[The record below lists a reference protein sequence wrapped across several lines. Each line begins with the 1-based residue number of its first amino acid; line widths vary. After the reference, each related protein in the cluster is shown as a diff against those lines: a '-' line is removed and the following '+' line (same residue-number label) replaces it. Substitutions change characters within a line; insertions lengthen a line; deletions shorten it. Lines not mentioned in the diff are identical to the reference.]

1 MITAQQELF
10 VQTVAEGAQAM
21 QAETG
26 ISAALTIAQA
36 ILESG
41 WGSSELARM
50 ANNLFGMKISLSGN
64 SWEGS
69 AWDGKSYYS
78 KASYEY
84 EGGRKVLRTSKF
96 RSYPSISAS
105 IRDHAFY
112 LLNARNGS
120 ARRYAGISGA
130 DYKTAAKLLQR
141 GGYATDPAYAD
152 QVCGLVERYGLD
164 KYDKGNGKAAEK
176 IQQDQQ
182 EIQKGKIM
190 KYNVHAGHNFHAPGA
205 GGQFSETSEDRKVKD
220 KVIALLRAQGHTVYD
235 CTDEDGATASANLR
249 NIVKKCNAHM
259 VDLDVS
265 IHFNAFNGT
274 AHGTEVLVYSD
285 TSSARAAAVRICS
298 KIAALGFT
306 NRGIKYRPGLYVLR
320 NTDSPALLIECC
332 FCDSKADAKI
342 YDREKMAKAIVEG
355 ILNKSISTAAD
366 SNEKGKDQ
374 AQAQEPTAEPVTPAS
389 PAGQIVRVRT
399 PYLRIRAGAGTDTED
414 LGYIPPGLY
423 TVTETSKRGGYTWG
437 RLKSGAGWIAME
449 YTEPANQKA

>member
-1 MITAQQELF
+1 MMTAQQELF
-10 VQTVAEGAQAM
+10 IETVAEGAQEM

-50 ANNLFGMKISLSGN
+50 ANNIFGMKISLSGN
-64 SWEGS
+64 TWEGS
-69 AWDGKSYYS
+69 AWDGTSIYK

-84 EGGRKVLRTSKF
+84 EGGRKVLRTSSL

-112 LLNARNGS
+112 LLNAKNGS
-120 ARRYAGISGA
+120 VRRYAGISGA
-130 DYKTAAKLLQR
+130 SYQQAAKLLQR
-141 GGYATDPAYAD
+141 GSYATDPAYAD
-152 QVCGLVERYGLD
+152 QVAGIVERYGLA
-164 KYDKGNGKAAEK
+164 KYDKGESKAAEK
-176 IQQDQQ
+176 IQQAQQ

-190 KYNVHAGHNFHAPGA
+190 KFNVHAGHNFHCPGA
-205 GGQFSETSEDRKVKD
+205 GGQFSETAEDRKVKD
-220 KVIALLRAQGHTVYD
+220 KVIELLRAQGHTVYD
-235 CTDEDGATASANLR
+235 CTDEDGATSSANLR
-249 NIVKKCNAHM
+249 AIVQKCNRHM

-265 IHFNAFNGT
+265 IHFNAFNGS

-320 NTDSPALLIECC
+320 HTDSPALLIECC
-332 FCDSKADAKI
+332 FCDSKTDAKI
-342 YDREKMAKAIVEG
+342 YDREKMARAIVEG
-355 ILNKSISTAAD
+355 ILGHEIAEKPEPAKAA
-366 SNEKGKDQ
+366 
-374 AQAQEPTAEPVTPAS
+374 EPTAEPVTPAS

-423 TVTETSKRGGYTWG
+423 TIVETSKRGGYTWG
-437 RLKSGAGWIAME
+437 RLKSGAGWIALE

>member
-320 NTDSPALLIECC
+320 NTD
-332 FCDSKADAKI
+332 
-342 YDREKMAKAIVEG
+342 
-355 ILNKSISTAAD
+355 KSISTAAD

>member
-1 MITAQQELF
+1 MTAQQELF
-10 VQTVAEGAQAM
+10 IQTVAEGAQEM
-21 QAETG
+21 QTETG

-41 WGSSELARM
+41 WGSSGLARM
-50 ANNLFGMKISLSGN
+50 ANNLFGMKTSLSGN
-64 SWEGS
+64 TWAGS
-69 AWDGKSYYS
+69 AWDGTSIYK

-84 EGGRKVLRTSKF
+84 EGGRRVLRTSSF

-112 LLNARNGS
+112 LLNAKNGS
-120 ARRYAGISGA
+120 AKRYAGISGA
-130 DYKTAAKLLQR
+130 DYKAAAKLLQR

-152 QVCGLVERYGLD
+152 QVAGIVERYGLA
-164 KYDKGNGKAAEK
+164 KYDKGESKAAEK
-176 IQQDQQ
+176 IQQDKQD
-182 EIQKGKIM
+182 QKGKIM

-205 GGQFSETSEDRKVKD
+205 GGCFSETSEDRKVKD
-220 KVIALLRAQGHTVYD
+220 LVIKHLRAQGHTVYD
-235 CTDEDGATASANLR
+235 CTDEDGATSSANLR
-249 NIVKKCNAHM
+249 AIVQKCNAHM

-265 IHFNAFNGT
+265 IHFNAYNGV
-274 AHGTEVLVYSD
+274 AHGTEVLVYSE
-285 TSSARAAAVRICS
+285 TSSARQTAGRICS

-414 LGYIPPGLY
+414 LGYIKPGLY
-423 TVTETSKRGGYTWG
+423 TVTGQVKAGGYTWG
-437 RLKSGAGWIAME
+437 RLRSGAGWIAME
-449 YTEPANQKA
+449 YVDIL

>member
-1 MITAQQELF
+1 MTAQQELF
-10 VQTVAEGAQAM
+10 IETVAEGAQEM

-50 ANNLFGMKISLSGN
+50 ANNLFGMKTSLSGN

-69 AWDGKSYYS
+69 SWDGTSIYK

-84 EGGRKVLRTSKF
+84 ENGRKVLRTSKF

-152 QVCGLVERYGLD
+152 QVAGIVERYGLD

-176 IQQDQQ
+176 IQQDKQD
-182 EIQKGKIM
+182 QKGKIM
-190 KYNVHAGHNFHAPGA
+190 KFNVHGGHNFHAPGA
-205 GGQFSETSEDRKVKD
+205 GGCFSETSEDRKVKD
-220 KVIALLRAQGHTVYD
+220 LVIKHLRAQGHTVYD
-235 CTDEDGATASANLR
+235 CTDEDGVTASANLR
-249 NIVKKCNAHM
+249 NIVQKCNAHM

-265 IHFNAFNGT
+265 VHFNAFNGT
-274 AHGTEVLVYSD
+274 AHGTEVLVYSE
-285 TSSARAAAVRICS
+285 TSSARQTAGRICS
-298 KIAALGFT
+298 KIAGLGFT

-342 YDREKMAKAIVEG
+342 YNRDKMARAIVEG
-355 ILNKSISTAAD
+355 ILGHEIAD
-366 SNEKGKDQ
+366 KAEPAKP
-374 AQAQEPTAEPVTPAS
+374 AEPTAEPVTPAS

-399 PYLRIRAGAGTDTED
+399 PYLRIRAGAGTDTAD

-437 RLKSGAGWIAME
+437 RLKSGAGWIALE
-449 YTEPANQKA
+449 YTEPENAKA

>member
-1 MITAQQELF
+1 MTAQQELF
-10 VQTVAEGAQAM
+10 IETVAEGAQEM

-41 WGSSELARM
+41 WGSSELAHM
-50 ANNLFGMKISLSGN
+50 ANNLFGMKTSLSGN
-64 SWEGS
+64 TWEGS
-69 AWDGKSYYS
+69 SWDGKSSYTKY
-78 KASYEY
+78 SYEWIR
-84 EGGRKVLRTSKF
+84 GRKVLVSSAF

-105 IRDHAFY
+105 IRDHAYY

-130 DYKTAAKLLQR
+130 DYKTAAELLR
-141 GGYATDPAYAD
+141 KGGYATDPAYAD
-152 QVCGLVERYGLD
+152 QVAGIVEMYGLA

-176 IQQDQQ
+176 IQQDQ
-182 EIQKGKIM
+182 KGRAM
-190 KYNVHAGHNFHAPGA
+190 KFNVHAGHNFHAPGA
-205 GGQFSETSEDRKVKD
+205 GGCFSETAEDRKVKD
-220 KVIALLRAQGHTVYD
+220 LVIKLLRAQGHTVYD
-235 CTDEDGATASANLR
+235 CTDEDGQTASANLR
-249 NIVKKCNAHM
+249 AIVQRCNAHM

-265 IHFNAFNGT
+265 IHFNAFDGK

-298 KIAALGFT
+298 KIADLGFT

-332 FCDSKADAKI
+332 FCDSKQDAKL
-342 YDREKMAKAIVEG
+342 YNRDKMARAIVEG
-355 ILNKSISTAAD
+355 ILGHEITDKPEP
-366 SNEKGKDQ
+366 EKP
-374 AQAQEPTAEPVTPAS
+374 AEPTAEPVTPAA

-437 RLKSGAGWIAME
+437 RLKSGAGWIALE
-449 YTEPANQKA
+449 YTEKA

>member
-1 MITAQQELF
+1 MTAQQELF
-10 VQTVAEGAQAM
+10 VQTVAEGAQEM
-21 QAETG
+21 QAATG

-50 ANNLFGMKISLSGN
+50 ANNIFGMKTSLSGN

-69 AWDGKSYYS
+69 AWDGTSIYK

-84 EGGRKVLRTSKF
+84 ENGRRVLRTSKF

-112 LLNARNGS
+112 LLNAKNGS

-130 DYKTAAKLLQR
+130 DYKTAAKLLQN

-152 QVCGLVERYGLD
+152 QVAGIVERYGLA
-164 KYDKGNGKAAEK
+164 KYDKGNDKAAEK
-176 IQQDQQ
+176 TQQDKQD
-182 EIQKGKIM
+182 QKGKVM

-205 GGQFSETSEDRKVKD
+205 GGQFSETAEDRKVKD
-220 KVIALLRAQGHTVYD
+220 KVIELLRGQGHTVYD
-235 CTDEDGATASANLR
+235 CTDEDGATSSANLR
-249 NIVKKCNAHM
+249 AIVQKCNKHL
-259 VDLDVS
+259 VDLDIS

-285 TSSARAAAVRICS
+285 TSSARQAAGRIC
-298 KIAALGFT
+298 KEIADLGFA

-320 NTDSPALLIECC
+320 HTDSPALLIECC
-332 FCDSKADAKI
+332 FCDSKQDAKL
-342 YDREKMAKAIVEG
+342 YNRDKMARAIVEG
-355 ILNKSISTAAD
+355 ILGHEIAD
-366 SNEKGKDQ
+366 NAEPAKP
-374 AQAQEPTAEPVTPAS
+374 AEPTAEPVTPAS

-414 LGYIPPGLY
+414 MGYIPPGLY
-423 TVTETSKRGGYTWG
+423 TIVQTSKRGGYTWG
-437 RLKSGAGWIAME
+437 RLKSGAGWIALE
-449 YTEPANQKA
+449 YTEPENAKA

>member
-1 MITAQQELF
+1 MTAQQELF
-10 VQTVAEGAQAM
+10 IQTVAEGAQGM

-50 ANNLFGMKISLSGN
+50 ANNLFGMKTSLSGN
-64 SWEGS
+64 TWEGS

-84 EGGRKVLRTSKF
+84 ENGRRVLRTSKF

-105 IRDHAFY
+105 IKDHAYY
-112 LLNARNGS
+112 LLNAKNGS
-120 ARRYAGISGA
+120 VRRYAGISGA
-130 DYKTAAKLLQR
+130 SYQQAAKLLR
-141 GGYATDPAYAD
+141 KGGYATDPAYAD
-152 QVCGLVERYGLD
+152 QICGLVERYGLA
-164 KYDKGNGKAAEK
+164 KYDKIDKDGNGQAAEK
-176 IQQDQQ
+176 IQQDHQ
-182 EIQKGKIM
+182 QKGRVM
-190 KYNVHAGHNFHAPGA
+190 KFNVHAGHNFHAPGA
-205 GGQFSETSEDRKVKD
+205 GGQFSETAEDRKVKD
-220 KVIALLRAQGHTVYD
+220 LVIELLRAQGHTVYD

-285 TSSARAAAVRICS
+285 TSSARQAAGRIC
-298 KIAALGFT
+298 KEIADLGFA

-320 NTDSPALLIECC
+320 HTDSPALLIECC
-332 FCDSKADAKI
+332 FCDSKQDAKL
-342 YDREKMAKAIVEG
+342 YNRDKMARAIVEG
-355 ILNKSISTAAD
+355 ILGHEITDNV
-366 SNEKGKDQ
+366 
-374 AQAQEPTAEPVTPAS
+374 EPAKPAEQTAEPVTPAS

-399 PYLRIRAGAGTDTED
+399 PYLRIRAGAGTDCED

-423 TVTETSKRGGYTWG
+423 TIVETSKRGGYTWG
-437 RLKSGAGWIAME
+437 RLKSGAGWIALE
-449 YTEPANQKA
+449 YTEPENAKA